1 MVDIK
6 FEDVRMESYRTMLE
20 SVNKLNI
27 EEVAKTTGLN
37 LSIKEGGEVE
47 VLDKKDGTESKSLTE
62 LLSGNLMSNLS
73 KFLNTEETTKLN
85 DHLEKSKTEFP
96 TSEEMRKNEAES
108 RKNDNPTKAKDKY
121 AFEPKEKSK
130 LTPEEQGK
138 QSQFVRDIA
147 KASAK
152 FVLLAGLT
160 VGGLYLLNTARN
172 GCWIMKNGVQFARV
186 NKETKNEQ
194 CNLCGNN
201 NAKAPESNFIN
212 ACTTAGAVYADTSYC
227 ELTTVDSST
236 GANVVSHADC
246 CSGAD
251 HTACSCYDQT
261 CGPEAENH
269 VITFKVVNESIF
281 DTFSSTVAS
290 IGAYIKRITD
300 DVLELAESAMD
311 FLKMLAE
318 YWWVIVII
326 VVVIIIIV
334 VVATVVPKSKA
345 KKTKPPNDNI
355 PLPSLMDTSGIEL
368 PQV

>member
-1 MVDIK
+1 MPGIE

-20 SVNKLNI
+20 SVNKENI
-27 EEVAKTTGLN
+27 AEVAKKTGLN
-37 LSIKEGGEVE
+37 LSIQEGGEVE
-47 VLDKKDGTESKSLTE
+47 VLDKKDGKESKSLTE

-85 DHLEKSKTEFP
+85 DHLKKSKTEFP

-121 AFEPKEKSK
+121 ALDNPNNEAKHAKFD
-130 LTPEEQGK
+130 QDI
-138 QSQFVRDIA
+138 RDIA

-172 GCWIMKNGVQFARV
+172 GCWIMQDGVQFARV

-201 NAKAPESNFIN
+201 NAKAPDPKFIN
-212 ACTTAGAVYADTSYC
+212 ACTDAGAVYGDTSYC
-227 ELTTVDSST
+227 ELTTVNST
-236 GANVVSHADC
+236 GANVVSRADC

-251 HTACSCYDQT
+251 HSACSCYDQT

-281 DTFSSTVAS
+281 DTFSSIVAS

-345 KKTKPPNDNI
+345 KKTK
-355 PLPSLMDTSGIEL
+355 
-368 PQV
+368 QK